1 MEVLIMF
8 NSMVPFSRNLNNLDS
23 LVGRLFDDTFNLPST
38 LSTDMKVDIKDNETE
53 YLIEAEVPG
62 VNKEQIKV
70 DYQNNYLTIGIE
82 SKNEINE
89 EKENYIRKERASRRM
104 NRSFYIEDINYEN
117 IQASYEDGVLK
128 IQLPKDKKAP
138 TKKVIEIQ

>member
-1 MEVLIMF
+1 MF